1 MFTPFSSCGQPKV
14 PALRSFDRAT
24 AEVNSGPFG
33 AGVWWLTVVAP
44 RIETRKKFYEG
55 GASSV
60 GGVAADHRLVFQVR
74 FETSQEERTLVER
87 TVIFVTW
94 DGSQTN
100 YLESLFLP
108 VFVELVP
115 KGFDFRVLQLTWARS
130 ERVSSLRKR
139 CQEHGIG
146 YRYVPVLRSP
156 RGFGQVLSILGGAL
170 QLRRELREAGK
181 STVLFRSI
189 MGALVVKLS
198 RVPSVH
204 FLVYDSDGL
213 PIDERVDFS
222 NLKQDSLL
230 HRLLVDVE
238 SWALTASS
246 AVLARSE
253 FGKQVLVNRISE
265 QAAETPV
272 HVISNGRIRRDQ
284 DCLPTVRAQDVIPTK
299 PLSICYVGSWGA
311 PYDPVRILDLVK
323 NLRASFAG
331 ATFHIFTGDSSRVAA
346 DLATEGLAEV
356 DWISVGWSEVS
367 DLSKDLLGFDI
378 GLALRKT
385 TVSTRATSPMKLGSY
400 LASGVAVVGD
410 QIGDESTY
418 LAANNA
424 MFLLEENPTQELY
437 AWIEE
442 FVLSDRATR
451 FERCQQLAIEK
462 FSITESATQ
471 YANVL
476 KL

>member
-1 MFTPFSSCGQPKV
+1 MDEG
-14 PALRSFDRAT
+14 D
-24 AEVNSGPFG
+24 NSYL
-33 AGVWWLTVVAP
+33 AGVIAHYPSLFQGRFLTA
-44 RIETRKKFYEG
+44 
-55 GASSV
+55 
-60 GGVAADHRLVFQVR
+60 QNW
-74 FETSQEERTLVER
+74 RTLVDR
-87 TVIFVTW
+87 SVIFVTW
-94 DGSQTN
+94 DGPQTN

-115 KGFDFRVLQLTWARS
+115 KGFDFRVLQLTWAKS
-130 ERVSSLRKR
+130 ERVASLKKR

-146 YRYVPVLRSP
+146 YTHVRILRSP
-156 RGFGQVLSILGGAL
+156 RGLGQILSVLAGAL
-170 QLRRELREAGK
+170 LLRRELREAGK

-204 FLVYDSDGL
+204 PLVYDSDGL

-222 NLKQDSLL
+222 ILRQGSQL
-230 HRLLVDVE
+230 HRLLVGVE
-238 SWALTASS
+238 NWALTMSS
-246 AVLARSE
+246 NVLARSE
-253 FGKQVLVNRISE
+253 FGKRVLVDRIE
-265 QAAETPV
+265 ELAVRTPV

-284 DCLPTVRAQDVIPTK
+284 DCLPTMRAQDVVSTK

-323 NLRASFAG
+323 YLRASFAG

-346 DLATEGLAEV
+346 DLATAGLAEV
-356 DWISVGWSEVS
+356 DWISVGWSEVG

-400 LASGVAVVGD
+400 LASGIAIVGD
-410 QIGDESTY
+410 RIGDESSY
-418 LAANNA
+418 IAANNA
-424 MFLLEENPTQELY
+424 MFLLEEFPTQELS
-437 AWIEE
+437 AWINE
-442 FVLSDRATR
+442 FALSDRATR
-451 FERCQQLAIEK
+451 FERCQKLAIEN
-462 FSITESATQ
+462 FSMTESVAQ